1 MFNFEEQMNQ
11 FREQARRAGFS
22 GNAIVDVHPASGI
35 IRIKLA
41 VSPPTNLG
49 AVVAG
54 YVQFVS
60 MSLGA
65 MNIEARVHFAEEE
78 KK

>member
-1 MFNFEEQMNQ
+1 MFNYEDQMNQ

-22 GNAIVDVHPASGI
+22 GSAIVDVHPASGI
-35 IRIKLA
+35 IRIKLT
-41 VSPPTNLG
+41 VPPPANLG
-49 AVVAG
+49 AVVAN
-54 YVQFVS
+54 YAQFVS

-65 MNIEARVHFAEEE
+65 MNIEARIHFAEQE

>member
-1 MFNFEEQMNQ
+1 MFNYEDQMNQ

-22 GNAIVDVHPASGI
+22 GNAIIDVHPSSGI
-35 IRIKLA
+35 IRIKMAVPPPANLA
-41 VSPPTNLG
+41 S
-49 AVVAG
+49 VVAN
-54 YVQFVS
+54 YAQFLS

-65 MNIEARVHFAEEE
+65 MNIEARIHFAEEE